1 MNDMNSVYGTCE
13 MSSFDSATEVT
24 VGTEEDCGGEDV
36 LSD

>member
-1 MNDMNSVYGTCE
+1 MNDMNSVYGTWE

-24 VGTEEDCGGEDV
+24 AGAEDDCGGEDV